1 MVSILLRLKPLC
13 FILLIACCLGGLN
26 AQAKKTPPDKF
37 RLVHADK
44 LFMNKTD
51 NEQILELS
59 GNVHFF
65 YGDTEF
71 RSARALIFDVKK
83 IARLFGDVTVSND
96 SLTLNADTLAYY
108 RIPELMNMG
117 GRIKA
122 THKNQTGDYRWI
134 RSDYASY
141 DKKADVLTTWSRVSA
156 YDYQEHAYAWCG
168 YAQWNRSTG
177 YALML
182 EDPRLQAGRSD
193 SLFVEADKMEFFDAE
208 HKLIATFNV
217 EVYSRDYR
225 AKSDFLIYFMKEDK
239 AVFTGEPH
247 FASDYADARA
257 KEFHLFL
264 TERKLNRAELIDS
277 CRVDFSEEKL
287 GEKRNNVRADLIS
300 MQFKN
305 DQIRQFTA
313 EGSVDYVF
321 TQDATDKRDFFVN
334 SATGY
339 YLQATFNEDSK
350 LTSMQM
356 KNNIK
361 GKYVFQDRK

>member
-1 MVSILLRLKPLC
+1 LVSFSIRFRIIASLL
-13 FILLIACCLGGLN
+13 LLACCLSGLN
-26 AQAKKTPPDKF
+26 AQAKKGAQEKF

-44 LFMNKTD
+44 LFMNKME

-65 YGDTEF
+65 YGSTEF

-83 IARLFGDVTVSND
+83 IARLYGDVSVSND
-96 SLTLNADTLAYY
+96 SLSLTADTLAYY

-117 GRIKA
+117 GRVRA
-122 THKNQTGDYRWI
+122 THKNKTGDYRWI

-141 DKKADVLTTWSRVSA
+141 DRKADVLTTWSRVSA

-177 YALML
+177 YAMML

-193 SLFVEADKMEFFDAE
+193 SLYVKADKMEFFDSE
-208 HKLIATFNV
+208 RKLIATFNV
-217 EVYSRDYR
+217 EVYTRDYS
-225 AKSDFLIYFMKEDK
+225 ANSDFLIYFMQEDK
-239 AVFTGEPH
+239 AVFTGEPQ
-247 FASDYADARA
+247 FASEYANAKA
-257 KEFHLFL
+257 KEFHLFFN
-264 TERKLNRAELIDS
+264 ERKLSRAELIDS

-287 GEKRNNVRADLIS
+287 AEKRNNVKADLIS
-300 MQFKN
+300 MHFEN
-305 DQIRQFTA
+305 DQIRKFTA

-321 TQDATDKRDFFVN
+321 QQDAAEKKDFFVN

-339 YLQATFNEDSK
+339 YLQAIFNDESK
-350 LTSMQM
+350 LISMQM
-356 KNNIK
+356 NNNIK
-361 GKYVFQDRK
+361 GKYVFEARK

>member
-1 MVSILLRLKPLC
+1 MPMRIKC
-13 FILLIACCLGGLN
+13 IAIILLISCLSGGLY
-26 AQAKKTPPDKF
+26 AQAKRAQQERF
-37 RLVHADK
+37 RLIHADK
-44 LFMNKTD
+44 LFMNKME

-83 IARLFGDVTVSND
+83 IARLYGNVSVSND
-96 SLTLNADTLAYY
+96 SLSLTADTLAYY

-117 GRIKA
+117 GKVRA
-122 THKNQTGDYRWI
+122 VHKNKTGDYRWI
-134 RSDYASY
+134 RSDFANY
-141 DKKADVLTTWSRVSA
+141 DRKADVLTTWSRVSA

-193 SLFVEADKMEFFDAE
+193 SLYVKADKMEFFDTE
-208 HKLIATFNV
+208 RKLIATFNV

-225 AKSDFLIYFMKEDK
+225 ANSDFLIYFMEEDK

-257 KEFHLFL
+257 KEFHLFFS
-264 TERKLNRAELIDS
+264 ERKLSRAELIDS

-287 GEKRNNVRADLIS
+287 GEKRNNVKADLIS
-300 MQFKN
+300 MQFEN